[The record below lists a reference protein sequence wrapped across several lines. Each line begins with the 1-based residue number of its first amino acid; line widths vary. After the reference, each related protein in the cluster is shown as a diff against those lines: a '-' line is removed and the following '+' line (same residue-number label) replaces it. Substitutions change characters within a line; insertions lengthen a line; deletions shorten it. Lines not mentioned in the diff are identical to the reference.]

1 MSYVHMV
8 LVNRHLCQI
17 LQIQP
22 ADGNLLTP
30 DSIIRFGWDVKIK
43 SMCEEEDF

>member
-8 LVNRHLCQI
+8 LVNKHSCQI

-22 ADGNLLTP
+22 DDGNLLTP

-43 SMCEEEDF
+43 LMREEEDF